1 LRNLAD
7 GNARNVTINKELRGL
22 YIDMGTNKKYWKGFE
37 ELEKTPEFLE
47 KAQSEFPQ
55 ELSVDEFLSDE
66 KLGESSTGRRD
77 FLKFLGFSV
86 AAATLAA
93 CEAPVIKAV
102 PYVVKPEDVT
112 PGVANWYASTY
123 YDGASY
129 ANILVKSREGRPI
142 HIKGNRDWGFT
153 NGAVNP
159 QIAASVLG
167 LYNSDRLTAPQSKDG
182 TQMSWSDADAAVAQA
197 LNKAGNKK
205 IVLISGTE
213 ISPSTNNAIV
223 GFKAKYGGVEIPSMD
238 AAAQVEG
245 QDAPVMP
252 ETPEGNVIHVQ
263 YDAVSYNGMREANLE
278 SFGQRAIPDYDFSKA
293 EVIVSVACD
302 FLNSWVLPTQFVGQY
317 AAGRNPDGEWM
328 SQHFQFES
336 NMSQTGSNADYRG
349 LIKPSQQGAALAYIH
364 KGVGAGSVSGVD
376 TATLEKDTVAKL
388 DLAVEA
394 LKAAKGKSLVV
405 AGSNRKSAQVIAN
418 SINAHLNNYSAT
430 INMNN
435 PIMLFASEDEK
446 MANAIKEMNGG
457 KVAAVI
463 MWNTNPVYS
472 LANGEEF
479 RTALANVG
487 TSVSMSQYADETA
500 VNCDY
505 ICPESHAL
513 ESWGDYTPKLRT
525 YSLAQPTIRPLHD
538 TRPAGESFL
547 VWSGEASH
555 SGKDSTTWH
564 NYVKGLWEQYGFQMQ
579 TEHLTFNSYW
589 NAMVHQSC
597 GTSEGEPTASAQ
609 SFSGNLSVAGKDQG
623 SITAGKWEVALYQ
636 KAGIGNGSNANNPWL
651 QEMPDTVTKVTWDN
665 YVTMSYAD
673 LEAMDGQTGL
683 GQETPSTVVTV
694 VVGDK
699 TLELPA
705 YPQAGQA
712 PGTIGIALG
721 YGRGAGAE
729 KIGKAAYQQSGMYGE
744 ASTDTI
750 GANAYVLVDGGDFDA
765 YNATVSKTDKTYNL
779 ACTQT
784 HSTVMA
790 RNSIV
795 KETTLDTYLT
805 EEPAAYNHQHVL
817 HTGWNHDE
825 KPISEFDLYE
835 AHPVEHV
842 GHRWGMTID
851 LSSCIG
857 CGSCLIACQ
866 SENNVPVV
874 GKDEVRRGREMH
886 WLRIDRYYASEI
898 ELTVG
903 TRDEDEFAE
912 EGFAGL
918 KKPAHNPK
926 VVHQP
931 MMCHHCNHAPCET
944 VCPVAATTHSN
955 EGLNQ
960 MTYNRCIGTRY
971 CGNNCPYKVRR
982 FNWFNY
988 PSYRKFVEVNPAQDD
1003 LGRMVLNPDVV
1014 VRTRGVMEKCSMC
1027 VQRIQEGK
1035 LVAKKDDR
1043 MVVDGDVVTACSDG
1057 CPTNAITIGD
1067 WNDEGSAVRKSSAD
1081 KRAYQALEEIGVKPN
1096 IWYKVKVRNEV
1107 NAGLA
1112 EFQEEEAKH
1121 AALHQSHDDHGDE
1134 EGGDHEGDGHD
1145 DDHGGN

>member
-1 LRNLAD
+1 
-7 GNARNVTINKELRGL
+7 
-22 YIDMGTNKKYWKGFE
+22 MGTNKKYWKGFE
-37 ELEKTPEFLE
+37 ELEQTPEFIE
-47 KAQSEFPQ
+47 NSRNEFPA
-55 ELSVDEFLSDE
+55 ELSVDEFLADSKVNE
-66 KLGESSTGRRD
+66 ASTGRRD

-123 YDGASY
+123 YDGANY
-129 ANILVKSREGRPI
+129 ASILVKTREGRPI
-142 HIKGNRDWGFT
+142 HIKGNKDWGFT

-159 QIAASVLG
+159 QIAASVLS
-167 LYNSDRLTAPQSKDG
+167 LYNGSRLTAPQTG
-182 TQMSWSDADAAVAQA
+182 GQEVTWADADAAIVKA
-197 LNKAGNKK
+197 LDKASSKK

-213 ISPSTNNAIV
+213 ISPSTQTAIQALR
-223 GFKAKYGGVEIPSMD
+223 AKYGNAEMPAMEDV
-238 AAAQVEG
+238 AAVPVVEG
-245 QDAPVMP
+245 EEAPAENTMP
-252 ETPEGNVIHVQ
+252 EIPEGNVVHVQ
-263 YDAVSYNGMREANLE
+263 YDAVSYNGIRKANEE
-278 SFGQRAIPDYDFSKA
+278 SFGQAIIPDYDFSKA
-293 EVIVSVACD
+293 KVIVSVACD

-317 AAGRNPDGEWM
+317 ASRRNPDGDWM

-349 LIKPSQQGAALAYIH
+349 LIKPSQQGVALAYLH
-364 KGVGAGSVSGVD
+364 KAVGAGAVAGVD
-376 TATLEKDTVAKL
+376 TSSLSADEDLIAKL
-388 DLAVEA
+388 DKAAEA

-405 AGSNRKSAQVIAN
+405 SGSNRKSVQVIVN
-418 SINAHLNNYSAT
+418 SINAHLNNYSST

-435 PIMLFASEDEK
+435 PIMLHASQDEK
-446 MANAIKEMNGG
+446 LANVMKDMSAG
-457 KVAAVI
+457 KVGAVI

-472 LANGEEF
+472 LPNGEEF
-479 RTALANVG
+479 AAALAKVP

-500 VNCDY
+500 KLCTY

-513 ESWGDYTPKLRT
+513 ESWNDYAPKMHS
-525 YSLAQPTIRPLHD
+525 YALAQPTIRPLHD
-538 TRPAGESFL
+538 TRPVGESFL
-547 VWSGEASH
+547 VWAGEATH
-555 SGKDSTTWH
+555 EGKDSTTWH
-564 NYVKGLWEQYGFQMQ
+564 NYIQQLWEQYGFPTQ
-579 TEHLTFNSYW
+579 TEHATFSAYW

-597 GTSEGEPTASAQ
+597 GNEEPGHGPSAV
-609 SFSGNLSVAGKDQG
+609 SFSGNLSAAGKDIASLASDAQFEL
-623 SITAGKWEVALYQ
+623 SLYQ
-636 KAGIGNGSNANNPWL
+636 KAGIGNGSQAANPWL

-665 YVTMSYAD
+665 YVTMSYED
-673 LEAMDGQTGL
+673 MQKLGCETGL
-683 GQETPSTVVTV
+683 GQETPSTVVSVT
-694 VVGDK
+694 VGDK

-721 YGRGAGAE
+721 YGRGEGGE
-729 KIGKAAYQQSGMYGE
+729 NIGKSAYQQAGHYGE
-744 ASTDTI
+744 ASTETI
-750 GANAYVLVDGGDFDA
+750 GKNAFRLVDNGDFDA
-765 YNATVSKTDKTYNL
+765 YNVSVTNTSKTYNL

-795 KETTLDTYLT
+795 KETTLDIYKSKSKG
-805 EEPAAYNHQHVL
+805 AYNHQHTL
-817 HTGWNHDE
+817 HVGWDHEE
-825 KPISEFDLYE
+825 KPVSEFDLWDE
-835 AHPVEHV
+835 HPVEHV

-857 CGSCLIACQ
+857 CGSCLVACQ

-886 WLRIDRYYASEI
+886 WLRIDRYYASDLEP
-898 ELTVG
+898 TVG
-903 TRDEDEFAE
+903 TRDPEEFDK
-912 EGFAGL
+912 EGYAGL
-918 KKPAHNPK
+918 KKPAANPK
-926 VVHQP
+926 VVHMP

-960 MTYNRCIGTRY
+960 MAYNRCIGTRY

-1027 VQRIQEGK
+1027 VQRIQSGK
-1035 LVAKKDDR
+1035 LEAKKEDR
-1043 MVVDGDVVTACSDG
+1043 MVKDGDVVTACADV
-1057 CPTNAITIGD
+1057 CPTNAITMGD
-1067 WNDEGSAVRKSSAD
+1067 WNDVTSAVRISSEED
-1081 KRAYQALEEIGVKPN
+1081 RAYQALEEVGVKPN
-1096 IWYKVKVRNEV
+1096 IWYKVKVRNEE
-1107 NAGLA
+1107 NEELEAL
-1112 EFQEEEAKH
+1112 QEDH
-1121 AALHQSHDDHGDE
+1121 GHGSDHGGDHGDEHHE
-1134 EGGDHEGDGHD
+1134 EGGDHHD
-1145 DDHGGN
+1145 DSHDLSTGH

>member
-1 LRNLAD
+1 
-7 GNARNVTINKELRGL
+7 
-22 YIDMGTNKKYWKGFE
+22 MGTNKKYWKGFE
-37 ELEKTPEFLE
+37 ELKQTPDFLE
-47 KAQSEFPQ
+47 NAQSEFPQ
-55 ELSVDEFLSDE
+55 ELSVDEFLADDKVNE
-66 KLGESSTGRRD
+66 ASTGRRD

-123 YDGASY
+123 YDGANY
-129 ANILVKSREGRPI
+129 ASILVKSREGRPI

-159 QIAASVLG
+159 QIAASVLS
-167 LYNSDRLTAPQSKDG
+167 LYNSERLTGPQMNGESI
-182 TQMSWSDADAAVAQA
+182 SWADADAAIAKG
-197 LNKAGNKK
+197 LKGAGSKK
-205 IVLISGTE
+205 IVLLSGTE
-213 ISPSTNNAIV
+213 ISPSTQNAIV
-223 GFKAKYGGVEIPSMD
+223 GLKAKYGGVEAPTVD
-238 AAAQVEG
+238 AAVAAVPVEG
-245 QDAPVMP
+245 EEGAEVAAAMP
-252 ETPEGNVIHVQ
+252 EAPEGNVIHIQ

-278 SFGQRAIPDYDFSKA
+278 SFGKRVIPDYDFSKA
-293 EVIVSVACD
+293 KVIVSVAAD

-317 AAGRNPDGEWM
+317 AKRRNPDGKWM
-328 SQHFQFES
+328 SKHFQFEA

-349 LIKPSQQGAALAYIH
+349 LIKPSQQGAALAYLH
-364 KGVGAGSVSGVD
+364 KAVGAGAVNGVD
-376 TATLEKDTVAKL
+376 TSSLSEDTIAKL
-388 DLAVEA
+388 DKAAEA

-405 AGSNRKSAQVIAN
+405 AGSNRKSIQVVAN

-435 PIMLFASEDEK
+435 PIMLNASEDAK
-446 MANAIKEMNGG
+446 VAKLIKDMTGG
-457 KVAAVI
+457 KVAALL

-479 RTALANVG
+479 KAALANVG
-487 TSVSMSQYADETA
+487 MTVSMSQYADETA
-500 VNCDY
+500 ANCTY

-513 ESWGDYTPKLRT
+513 EAWADYAPKLRT
-525 YSLAQPTIRPLHD
+525 YALAQPTIRPLHD
-538 TRPAGESFL
+538 TRPVGESFL
-547 VWSGEASH
+547 VWTGEATH
-555 SGKDSTTWH
+555 GGKDSSTWH
-564 NYVKGLWEQYGFQMQ
+564 DYIKGLWEQYGFPVQK
-579 TEHLTFNSYW
+579 EHLTFNTYW

-597 GTSEGEPTASAQ
+597 GSEEGAPAASAV
-609 SFSGNLSVAGKDQG
+609 SFAGSLAKAGKDIG
-623 SITAGKWEVALYQ
+623 SITSGDYEIATYQ
-636 KAGIGNGSNANNPWL
+636 KAGIGNGTHAANPWL

-665 YVTMSYAD
+665 YVTMSYED
-673 LEAMDGQTGL
+673 MGKLGCETGL
-683 GQETPSTVVTV
+683 GQETPSTVVKVT
-694 VVGDK
+694 VGDK
-699 TLELPA
+699 VLELPA
-705 YPQAGQA
+705 YPQAGQM

-729 KIGKAAYQQSGMYGE
+729 KIGVSAYHQTGYYGE
-744 ASTDTI
+744 ATTDPI
-750 GANAYVLVDGGDFDA
+750 GKNAFQLVQNGDFDIYDA
-765 YNATVSKTDKTYNL
+765 AITKTAETYNL

-795 KETTLDTYLT
+795 KETTLGIYQAGDKG
-805 EEPAAYNHQHVL
+805 AYNHQHTL
-817 HTGWNHDE
+817 HVGWDHEE
-825 KPISEFDLYE
+825 KPISEFDLWE
-835 AHPVEHV
+835 EHPVENV

-857 CGSCLIACQ
+857 CGSCLVACQ

-886 WLRIDRYYASEI
+886 WLRIDRYYASDI
-898 ELTVG
+898 EPAVG
-903 TRDEDEFAE
+903 TRDQ
-912 EGFAGL
+912 EGFDELGFDGL
-918 KKPAHNPK
+918 RSPAANPK
-926 VVHQP
+926 VVHMP
-931 MMCHHCNHAPCET
+931 MMCQHCNHAPCET

-1027 VQRIQEGK
+1027 VQRVQSGK
-1035 LVAKKDDR
+1035 LVAKKEDR
-1043 MVVDGDVVTACSDG
+1043 MVKDGDVVTACADV
-1057 CPTNAITIGD
+1057 CPTNAITVGD
-1067 WNDEGSAVRKSSAD
+1067 WNDVNSAVRKSSAD
-1081 KRAYQALEEIGVKPN
+1081 DRAYQALEEIGVKPN
-1096 IWYKVKVRNEV
+1096 IWYKVKVRNEE
-1107 NAGLA
+1107 NAKLEAMA
-1112 EFQEEEAKH
+1112 EKHHEEAGAH
-1121 AALHQSHDDHGDE
+1121 HEESA
-1134 EGGDHEGDGHD
+1134 EGGEHEES
-1145 DDHGGN
+1145 DDHGGH